1 MACAFS
7 LCASL
12 HKQESH
18 PIFPSGPHSITEPHL
33 FLWHWQYG
41 SKRKIPSS
49 LECLTVGYQSPKTS
63 CLQSALGKQSS
74 TDSSAKQFFG
84 RLAPS
89 RIKDVGSQPG
99 GQAGTGPRQDTGILV
114 EREILYACLYRLLT
128 FVLKGEL
135 PKT

>member
-1 MACAFS
+1 MHFPFVHPYTS
-7 LCASL
+7 KKVIPS
-12 HKQESH
+12 SH
-18 PIFPSGPHSITEPHL
+18 QDHTVSQNPTYS
-33 FLWHWQYG
+33 YG
-41 SKRKIPSS
+41 IGSTVPKEKSPSS

-114 EREILYACLYRLLT
+114 ECEILYACLYRLLT